1 MSNPASGTAPPN
13 VDYEYSLGEEI
24 ANGITHGIG
33 ILLGVAGLVILVAF
47 AALYGD
53 AWHITACSI
62 FGATL
67 IMMYSASTL
76 YHSIQNPR
84 IKRALRVFDHV
95 SIYFLIA
102 GTYTPFALVNL
113 REDWGWVLFGVI
125 WGLAIIGSV
134 FKLFFTGRFD
144 LVSTA
149 AYVLMGWAALFAIRP
164 MIDNVEFGGM
174 ALIVAGGLAYT
185 LGVVFYVWERLPYN
199 HAIWHLFVL
208 AGSIF
213 HYFAVLFYVIPGSTI

>member
-1 MSNPASGTAPPN
+1 MSNPASGTAPSN